1 MPRTKSGDR
10 QRHVARPRLV
20 YKPKSMTTLKREY
33 TMTHGRLRKGSK
45 RAKEVMASIRAM
57 KTK

>member
-1 MPRTKSGDR
+1 MPRTKSVD
-10 QRHVARPRLV
+10 RPRFV

-45 RAKEVMASIRAM
+45 RAKEVMAKIRAM
-57 KTK
+57 KK